1 MTNYKL
7 NIGLN
12 NNSLSKLVE
21 NLNNYRGYL
30 FNDYNVNLSHGEYN
44 GVKEL
49 TAIVQI
55 DSLNHSFDKI
65 EKLCKMLCKNLDQEC
80 IAASLYTDNYGQ
92 NNGLLIYND
101 EYKGERSIFNSQYF
115 LN

>member
-12 NNSLSKLVE
+12 NNNLSKLVE
-21 NLNNYRGYL
+21 NLNNYRSYL

-49 TAIVQI
+49 TAIVSI
-55 DSLNHSFDKI
+55 NSLNYNYENV
-65 EKLCKMLCKNLDQEC
+65 EKLCKMLCTSLNQEC
-80 IAASLYTDNYGQ
+80 IAVSIYTDEYGQ
-92 NNGLLIYND
+92 NNGMLIYND
-101 EYKGERSIFNSQYF
+101 NYVGEKSVFNSSYF

>member
-7 NIGLN
+7 NVGLN
-12 NNSLSKLVE
+12 NNNLSKLVE

-49 TAIVQI
+49 TAIV
-55 DSLNHSFDKI
+55 SMNALNYSYENI
-65 EKLCKMLCKNLDQEC
+65 EKLCKMLCKSMDQEC
-80 IAASLYTDNYGQ
+80 IAVSLYRDNNGQ

-101 EYKGERSIFNSQYF
+101 NYKGDRDVFNSSYF

>member
-12 NNSLSKLVE
+12 NNNLSKLVE

-30 FNDYNVNLSHGEYN
+30 FNNYNVNLSHGEYN

-49 TAIVQI
+49 TAIVSI
-55 DSLNHSFDKI
+55 DALNHNYEKI
-65 EKLCKMLCKNLDQEC
+65 EKLCKMLCTSLDQEC
-80 IAASLYTDNYGQ
+80 IAVSLYTDVHGQ
-92 NNGLLIYND
+92 NNGMLVYN
-101 EYKGERSIFNSQYF
+101 ENYAGERNVFNSSYF

>member
-7 NIGLN
+7 NIGLDN
-12 NNSLSKLVE
+12 KSLSKVVE

-30 FNDYNVNLSHGEYN
+30 FNNYNVNVSIGEYN

-49 TAIVQI
+49 TAIVDI
-55 DSLNHSFDKI
+55 DAQNHNFEKI
-65 EKLCKMLCKNLDQEC
+65 QKLCKMLCKNLDQEC

-101 EYKGERSIFNSQYF
+101 NHKGDKYVFNSQYF

>member
-7 NIGLN
+7 NIGLG
-12 NNSLSKLVE
+12 NNSISKLVE
-21 NLNNYRGYL
+21 NLNNYRYYF
-30 FNDYNVNLSHGEYN
+30 FNDYNIKTSIGEYN

-49 TAIVQI
+49 TAIVDI
-55 DSLNHSFDKI
+55 DAQNHNFEKI
-65 EKLCKMLCKNLDQEC
+65 EKLCKMLCTSLNQEC

-92 NNGLLIYND
+92 NNGVLIYND
-101 EYKGERSIFNSQYF
+101 EYRGERSVFNSKYF

>member
-12 NNSLSKLVE
+12 NSSLSKLVG

-44 GVKEL
+44 GTKEL
-49 TAIVQI
+49 TAIVGI
-55 DSLNHSFDKI
+55 DAQDHNFEKI
-65 EKLCKMLCKNLDQEC
+65 EKLCKMLCKSLSQEC
-80 IAASLYTDNYGQ
+80 VAASLYTDNHGQ
-92 NNGLLIYND
+92 SNGLLIYND
-101 EYKGERSIFNSQYF
+101 NYKGERYSFNSQYF

>member
-7 NIGLN
+7 NIGLD

-21 NLNNYRGYL
+21 NLNNYRYYF
-30 FNDYNVNLSHGEYN
+30 FNDYNVKTSIGEYN

-49 TAIVQI
+49 TAIVDI
-55 DSLNHSFDKI
+55 DAKNHNFEKI
-65 EKLCKMLCKNLDQEC
+65 EKLCKMLCTSLKQEC
-80 IAASLYTDNYGQ
+80 IAVSLYTDMYGQ
-92 NNGLLIYND
+92 NNGLLVYND
-101 EYKGERSIFNSQYF
+101 NYKGQRDVFNSQYF

>member
-7 NIGLN
+7 NIGLD

-21 NLNNYRGYL
+21 NLNNYRYYF
-30 FNDYNVNLSHGEYN
+30 FNDYNIKTSIGEYN

-49 TAIVQI
+49 TAIVDI
-55 DSLNHSFDKI
+55 DAQNHNFEKI
-65 EKLCKMLCKNLDQEC
+65 EKLCKMLCKNLNQEC
-80 IAASLYTDNYGQ
+80 IAASLYTDIYGQ

-101 EYKGERSIFNSQYF
+101 NYKGERYSFNSQYF

>member
-7 NIGLN
+7 NVGLN
-12 NNSLSKLVE
+12 NNNLSKLVE

-30 FNDYNVNLSHGEYN
+30 FNNYNVNLSHGEYN

-49 TAIVQI
+49 TAIVNI
-55 DSLNHSFDKI
+55 DALNHNYEKI
-65 EKLCKMLCKNLDQEC
+65 EKLCKMLCTSLDQEC
-80 IAASLYTDNYGQ
+80 IAVSLYTDVYGQ
-92 NNGLLIYND
+92 NNGMLVYN
-101 EYKGERSIFNSQYF
+101 EKYAGERNVFNSFYF